1 MNGFEGV
8 AGLVLALVSGGLILF
23 FALRWRERP
32 KPPLRMIPAFRRL
45 RQSTGLTIEDGKRIH
60 VSLGSANI
68 LSPNAA
74 SALVGLGTL
83 ERIAQLGM
91 ISDRPP
97 IVTSGEGTLAVL
109 SQDSLRYAYRSG
121 NAMERYDASLAR
133 LSGVTPF
140 SFAAGALPVI
150 HKDDVLTNIFIGNF
164 GPEVALLSDAAEREA
179 SYSLAASDS
188 LPAQAV
194 MYATAVDTLI
204 GEELFAIPAYLNA
217 GPFHRASL
225 QIQDIL
231 RWILIAVLAGGGF
244 IKIIEALLG
253 ISIL

>member
-1 MNGFEGV
+1 LNGFEGV
-8 AGLVLALVSGGLILF
+8 AGLVLVFVSGGLMLF

-32 KPPLRMIPAFRRL
+32 KPPLRVIPAFLRL
-45 RQSTGLTIEDGKRIH
+45 RQSTGLTVEDGKRIH
-60 VSLGSANI
+60 VSLGNMDI
-68 LSPNAA
+68 LSPTAA
-74 SALVGLGTL
+74 SALVGLSTL

-97 IVTSGEGTLAVL
+97 IATSGDGSLAIL
-109 SQDSLRYAYRSG
+109 SQDSLRYAYRNG
-121 NAMERYDASLAR
+121 NAIERYDASLAQ

-140 SFAAGALPVI
+140 SFAAGTLPVI
-150 HKDDVLTNIFIGNF
+150 HKDDVLTNIFVGNF
-164 GPEVALLSDAAEREA
+164 GPEVALLNDAAERKA
-179 SYSLAASDS
+179 SYSLAASNS

-194 MYATAVDTLI
+194 MYPTAVDTLI

-217 GPFHRASL
+217 GPFQRASL

-231 RWILIAVLAGGGF
+231 RWILIAVLVGGGF
-244 IKIIEALLG
+244 IKIIETLLG